1 MSKRLQVLVSEEEFA
16 TFRVVAR
23 RGHLSVG
30 EWVRGA
36 LRRAAAEADV
46 GSADEKIKAI
56 REALQYAGPT
66 GDIDVMNA
74 QIAEGSAA
82 GLH

>member
-1 MSKRLQVLVSEEEFA
+1 MSKRLQVLVSEEELA
-16 TFRVVAR
+16 AFRVVAR

-46 GSADEKIKAI
+46 GSADAKIKVI

-74 QIAEGSAA
+74 QIAEGATT